1 MSTKKTNDKLS
12 EMSPE
17 YDFSKGRRGRYA
29 ARYAAGT
36 EIILDPDLVK
46 GPDSDQ
52 LGNTLRSP
60 VKRSRRH
67 KKST

>member
-1 MSTKKTNDKLS
+1 MSTKKTNDERP

-36 EIILDPDLVK
+36 EVVLDSDTVK
-46 GPDSDQ
+46 GPNSDQ
-52 LGNTLRSP
+52 LGNTLGNP
-60 VKRSRRH
+60 VKRSPQN
-67 KKST
+67 KKTT